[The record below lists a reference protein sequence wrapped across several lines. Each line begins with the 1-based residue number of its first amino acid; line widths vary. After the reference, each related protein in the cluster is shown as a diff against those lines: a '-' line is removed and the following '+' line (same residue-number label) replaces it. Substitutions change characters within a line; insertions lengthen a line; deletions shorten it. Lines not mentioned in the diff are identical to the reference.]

1 MTDYMTRVIR
11 ESENEAMERERM
23 AKFYARM
30 DFQNL
35 VRRAEFMG
43 DVPARKRLSQQIAES
58 VIESHGA
65 FAHLYALEKLERPT
79 KEGVDTAPLWRD
91 VLTCIDELTGEEDA
105 SS

>member
-1 MTDYMTRVIR
+1 MTDVMDLAIK
-11 ESENEAMERERM
+11 EAKKEAMEKERM
-23 AKFYARM
+23 DKFYARM
-30 DFQNL
+30 EFQNL

-91 VLTCIDELTGEEDA
+91 VLTWIDELTGEENA
-105 SS
+105 SN